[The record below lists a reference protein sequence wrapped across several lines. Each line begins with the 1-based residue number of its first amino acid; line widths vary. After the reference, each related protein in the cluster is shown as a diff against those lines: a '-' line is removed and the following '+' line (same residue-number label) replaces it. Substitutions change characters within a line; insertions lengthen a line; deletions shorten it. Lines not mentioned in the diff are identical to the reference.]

1 LTNNTTLLI
10 ANAILF
16 ARIDHAEQKL
26 CVPLDSAFF
35 QQKMYDEFKLLD
47 FFAQIFF
54 RRPRVKEST
63 NTSLEENKRREQ
75 KQKKLN
81 KNTRKSF

>member
-1 LTNNTTLLI
+1 
-10 ANAILF
+10 
-16 ARIDHAEQKL
+16 
-26 CVPLDSAFF
+26 
-35 QQKMYDEFKLLD
+35 MYDEFKLLD